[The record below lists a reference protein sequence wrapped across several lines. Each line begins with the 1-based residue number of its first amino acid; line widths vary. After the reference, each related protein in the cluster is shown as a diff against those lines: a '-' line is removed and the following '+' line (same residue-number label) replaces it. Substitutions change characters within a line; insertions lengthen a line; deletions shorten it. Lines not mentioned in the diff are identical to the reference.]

1 MPPAYIEIQKFR
13 QWWLILPFAAF
24 TLWMFIGLFI
34 QLMGGDKFGNNPMPN
49 DGAVIFILGWCSF
62 LYFFFGYLELRTE
75 IDSRGIRVRLRGIM
89 TERLAWS
96 RIEKTE
102 LITYGFVGYGM
113 RLATRY
119 GTVYNISGNQGLV
132 IYLKDG
138 SRFLVGT
145 NQPEKLLMAVQK
157 YRTSLSERDVD

>member
-1 MPPAYIEIQKFR
+1 MTHPYLEIQKFR

-24 TLWMFIGLFI
+24 TIWILSGLLI
-34 QLMGGDKFGNNPMPN
+34 QLTGGEKFGNNPMPN
-49 DGAVIFILGWCSF
+49 DGAIIFILGWCGF
-62 LYFFFGYLELRTE
+62 LYFFFWHLELRTE
-75 IDSRGIRVRLRGIM
+75 IDSLGIRVRLRGIM
-89 TERLAWS
+89 TERLTWS
-96 RIEKTE
+96 QIAKTE

-119 GTVYNISGNQGLV
+119 GTVYNISGNRGLA

-138 SRFLVGT
+138 GRFLVGT

-157 YRTSLSERDVD
+157 YRTSLSETGVD